1 MEVYKKAAPAT
12 VLVVTE
18 NSLGSGVVVSST
30 GDVVTNWHV
39 VRDAKKVAVVF
50 KPERG
55 VDIRKELIFTATA
68 VKVDEVADLALLH
81 LAQPP
86 EDVPYLRLGD
96 VTKVEVGQDAHSI
109 GHPEGEVWTYTAG
122 IISQIRPDYE
132 WTGTDGLAHHS
143 RVIQTQTA
151 LNPGNSGGP
160 LLNDRAEIIGINSFR
175 REGEGLNYAVAADVV
190 GNFLQRAEGR
200 PAPRAARRPSAP
212 VPRSELYAGRIVG
225 AYISSSAPPPDVW
238 LVYRNT
244 RAQEAAYAAMGS
256 AEKTRI
262 DTVIKSDGP
271 GWTTLL
277 YYFDTDCDGTIDLI
291 GRAAEGSD
299 EIESYQLPEEPLR
312 LSTLASELVTA
323 LRQGK
328 IPYTQIRFCE

>member
-1 MEVYKKAAPAT
+1 MLADD
-12 VLVVTE
+12 
-18 NSLGSGVVVSST
+18 SLGSGVVVSST

-39 VRDAKKVAVVF
+39 VRGAKQVAVVF

-55 VDIRKELIFTATA
+55 VDIRKELVFA
-68 VKVDEVADLALLH
+68 VTLIKVDEVADLALLRV
-81 LAQPP
+81 AQPLKDIP
-86 EDVPYLRLGD
+86 HLRLGD
-96 VTKVEVGQDAHSI
+96 VAKIEVGQDAHSI

-122 IISQIRPDYE
+122 IVSQVRPDYE

-143 RVIQTQTA
+143 KVIQTQTA

-190 GNFLQRAEGR
+190 GKFLQSTEGR
-200 PAPRAARRPSAP
+200 PAPRAARLPNAP
-212 VPRSELYAGRIVG
+212 VPRSELYAGNIVG

-238 LVYRNT
+238 LVYLNGPAR
-244 RAQEAAYAAMGS
+244 EAAYAAMGS
-256 AEKTRI
+256 VDKTRI
-262 DTVIKSDGP
+262 DTVIKSDGA
-271 GWTTLL
+271 GWTTLF

-291 GRAAEGSD
+291 GRTAEGSD
-299 EIESYQLPEEPLR
+299 EIESYQLPEGSLR

-323 LRQGK
+323 LRQRK
-328 IPYTQIRFCE
+328 IPYPQIRFCE